1 LKISKTLSK
10 PFIGKNIQNLLYDHA
25 WHRKT
30 LEEVADILNNMAE
43 EHYKDKIMEK
53 GVIVPH
59 EKASSKV
66 KLLTLN
72 VGESIYTECEQ
83 YKNRTKSHAFRLSK
97 THGMKFST
105 LKKGDGW
112 MTWRIK

>member
-1 LKISKTLSK
+1 VTVSKLFTE
-10 PFIGKNIQNLLYDHA
+10 KNIQNLLYDHA

-30 LEEVADILNNMAE
+30 QNEVADILNNMAE

-53 GVIVPH
+53 GVIIPH
-59 EKASSKV
+59 EKASSKA
-66 KLLTLN
+66 KLLALN

-83 YKNRTKSHAFRLSK
+83 YRNRTKSHAFRLSK
-97 THGMKFST
+97 QLGMKFST